1 MNATANEKAWILVS
15 LWLLTGAKARHAV
28 YVYIDRHEIFLLQG
42 SSQGADSGE
51 KNKAVDE
58 ELTRAVLI

>member
-1 MNATANEKAWILVS
+1 MNFGEPVS
-15 LWLLTGAKARHAV
+15 LSACDLLKGAKARHAV